1 MPTSSQTLACCE
13 QGIKHMAS
21 TSRLVGYRERKDSY
35 YREHAN
41 SPLTADQKAIF
52 EGLSYF
58 PENEDLNL
66 ALEIDKGG
74 EGIGEEITVGTVS
87 GEAKQFV
94 RAGRVHFE
102 VDGTPVTLSVFQDLK
117 NGKFFVPFRDATS
130 GKETYAVGRYLDPK
144 AQPDGKLV
152 MDFNLA
158 YNPMCAYN
166 SGWAC
171 PIPPFENMLK
181 VPITAGEVLPHFYE
195 SHD

>member
-1 MPTSSQTLACCE
+1 MTSP
-13 QGIKHMAS
+13 
-21 TSRLVGYRERKDSY
+21 SRLAGYRERKDTY
-35 YREHAN
+35 YRDHAN
-41 SPLTADQKAIF
+41 SPLTVDQKAIF

-58 PENEDLNL
+58 PENEALNL
-66 ALEIDKGG
+66 ALELDKEG

-102 VDGTPVTLSVFQDLK
+102 VDGNPVTLSVFQDLK
-117 NGKFFVPFRDATS
+117 NGKFFVPFRDSTS

-181 VPITAGEVLPHFYE
+181 VAIAAGEVLPHFYE
-195 SHD
+195 ADESHD